1 MNNDEDNDE
10 ASVLEII
17 PSNQLRLI
25 PLYCVITHIYK
36 KIIEKASL
44 CEYTYAFNI
53 DRLIQ
58 YYAINPK
65 IATPSNKMF
74 IINEIKMLFPGIKI
88 SEKLEKYCVSS
99 QYNSHWCACWEEE
112 DELYDGT
119 DIESDG
125 KWETEN
131 DDDIM
136 LNQAIKLSLNEV
148 NKTERQNNSISIMG
162 QKAEERLQKS
172 RQKYKKLYN
181 KIGI

>member
-1 MNNDEDNDE
+1 MNNDEDE

-53 DRLIQ
+53 DKLIQ

-65 IATPSNKMF
+65 LATPNNKMF
-74 IINEIKMLFPGIKI
+74 IIKEIKILFPGIKN
-88 SEKLEKYCVSS
+88 SEKIYKHSDS
-99 QYNSHWCACWEEE
+99 PQYNSHWCACWEEE
-112 DELYDGT
+112 DDCT
-119 DIESDG
+119 DIDSGDG

-131 DDDIM
+131 YDDIM

>member
-1 MNNDEDNDE
+1 MNINEDYEDET
-10 ASVLEII
+10 SVLEII

-25 PLYCVITHIYK
+25 PLYCVIRHIYK

-53 DRLIQ
+53 DKLIQ

-65 IATPSNKMF
+65 LATPNNKMF

-88 SEKLEKYCVSS
+88 TEKLEKYNISS

-112 DELYDGT
+112 DEGT
-119 DIESDG
+119 DIESGDG

-131 DDDIM
+131 DDDII
-136 LNQAIKLSLNEV
+136 LNKAIELSLNEV
-148 NKTERQNNSISIMG
+148 KKTETPNNSISIMG

-181 KIGI
+181 